1 MDLQLDNSRLRVA
14 YCVVYIDCI
23 TLHKMGR
30 DGKRTTKANVNHFGR
45 PLLLWSSDSDRQ
57 SAASSS
63 FRTIKS
69 NKIKN
74 KEGMK
79 TIPQMHIERWQ
90 SKSDRFILNGLLG
103 INASQ
108 FFQGINPSSSSSS
121 SVVVVNNM
129 SRQETHQTDG
139 SDVSVVLRELIISG
153 ALHSLLFFL
162 ALLGATHKINYSNN
176 KEKRKKA
183 GSTSSKKRKKTRKN
197 LAGTREL
204 PSSAHP
210 RVHPPTQP
218 ITIIKK
224 ER

>member
-1 MDLQLDNSRLRVA
+1 
-14 YCVVYIDCI
+14 
-23 TLHKMGR
+23 
-30 DGKRTTKANVNHFGR
+30 
-45 PLLLWSSDSDRQ
+45 
-57 SAASSS
+57 
-63 FRTIKS
+63 
-69 NKIKN
+69 
-74 KEGMK
+74 MK
-79 TIPQMHIERWQ
+79 TIPQMHSERWQ
-90 SKSDRFILNGLLG
+90 SKSDRFVLNGLLG

-108 FFQGINPSSSSSS
+108 FFQGINPSSSSS

-183 GSTSSKKRKKTRKN
+183 GSTSSKKSKKTRKN

-224 ER
+224 RKIKTKEAEQKEEEETVRKNNPDTNTNKQTQKKQKQEKDTKEQKRE